1 MKLSAFDYA
10 FISYNIS
17 SATNQVI
24 NRVTLTDN
32 LVINSNENIP
42 EIKFIVLVLGC
53 QFLICCL
60 QRTKETIK

>member
-17 SATNQVI
+17 STNQVI

-32 LVINSNENIP
+32 LVINKWEYSRDKIHSFSVGMPIP
-42 EIKFIVLVLGC
+42 YMLFGL
-53 QFLICCL
+53 
-60 QRTKETIK
+60 KETINEC